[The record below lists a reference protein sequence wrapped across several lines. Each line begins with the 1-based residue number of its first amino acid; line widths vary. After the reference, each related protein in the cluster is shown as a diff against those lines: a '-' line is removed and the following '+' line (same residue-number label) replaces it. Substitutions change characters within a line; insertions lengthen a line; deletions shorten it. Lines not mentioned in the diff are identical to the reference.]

1 MFEEHVS
8 LLVRLRVS
16 PNNVARLLKSALE
29 CNESLGE
36 HVTVEDALKTLCLCP
51 YEAPDLV
58 GYEVERTEIAVLP
71 DESAYRL
78 LVHVRVI
85 DRERVIT
92 LAKERHAKSWGTVP
106 TEFDY
111 LVDALSSLVL
121 VQNAKRRPVEQ
132 GFEFIGWSP
141 LRT

>member
-8 LLVRLRVS
+8 LRVRLRVS

-36 HVTVEDALKTLCLCP
+36 HVAVEDALKTLCLCP
-51 YEAPDLV
+51 YEASNLV
-58 GYEVERTEIAVLP
+58 GYEIERTEIAVLP
-71 DESAYRL
+71 DESIYHL
-78 LVHVRVI
+78 LVHARVI

-92 LAKERHAKSWGTVP
+92 LAKERHAKRWGKVP
-106 TEFDY
+106 AEFDY
-111 LVDALSSLVL
+111 LVDALCSLVL
-121 VQNAKRRPVEQ
+121 VPDAKRSSVEQ

-141 LRT
+141 LRS